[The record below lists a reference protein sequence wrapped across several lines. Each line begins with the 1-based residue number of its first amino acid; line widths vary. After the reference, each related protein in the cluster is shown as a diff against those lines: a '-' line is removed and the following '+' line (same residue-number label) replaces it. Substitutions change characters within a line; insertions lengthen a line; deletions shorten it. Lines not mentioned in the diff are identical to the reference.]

1 MSQKTMVDS
10 KTQNQKEGISETAL
24 ENLTAIEDE
33 IETSSQYFKPKPD
46 KVYMISINPEE
57 RIEPRLNERFK
68 TMDGKPTIR
77 YEIKITHVNNGNNGK
92 QQLWE
97 TSKTLCAQ
105 IVSELKKGFKV
116 IQVQRFGEDRGTV
129 YKVQGVQ

>member
-1 MSQKTMVDS
+1 MVDS
-10 KTQNQKEGISETAL
+10 KTQNQKRGISDTAL
-24 ENLTAIEDE
+24 ENLTSIEDE

-46 KVYMISINPEE
+46 KVYMLSINPEE

-68 TMDGKPTIR
+68 TADGKPIIR
-77 YEIKITHVNNGNNGK
+77 YEIKITHVNNGK

-116 IQVQRFGEDRGTV
+116 LEVQRFGEDRGTV
-129 YKVQGVQ
+129 S

>member
-1 MSQKTMVDS
+1 MVDS
-10 KTQNQKEGISETAL
+10 KTQNQNQVISDKAL
-24 ENLTAIEDE
+24 DNLTAIEDE

-46 KVYMISINPEE
+46 KMYILSINPEE
-57 RIEPRLNERFK
+57 RIEPRLNDRFK
-68 TMDGKPTIR
+68 DAEGRPIIR
-77 YEIKITHVNNGNNGK
+77 YEVKITHVNNGK

-116 IQVQRFGEDRGTV
+116 LQVQRFGEDRGTV
-129 YKVQGVQ
+129 YKIQGVQ

>member
-10 KTQNQKEGISETAL
+10 KTQNQKLSDTAL
-24 ENLTAIEDE
+24 YNLTAIEDE

-46 KVYMISINPEE
+46 KMYMLSINPEE

-68 TMDGKPTIR
+68 DAQGRPIIR
-77 YEIKITHVNNGNNGK
+77 YEVKITHVNNGK

-105 IVSELKKGFKV
+105 IVSELTKGFKV
-116 IQVQRFGEDRGTV
+116 LQVQRFGEDRGTV

>member
-1 MSQKTMVDS
+1 MVDNHA
-10 KTQNQKEGISETAL
+10 TQDQRLSEIAL
-24 ENLTAIEDE
+24 DNLTSIEDE

-57 RIEPRLNERFK
+57 KIEPRLNERFK
-68 TMDGKPTIR
+68 TADGKPTIR
-77 YEIKITHVNNGNNGK
+77 YEIKITHVNNGK

-97 TSKTLCAQ
+97 VSKTLCAQ
-105 IVSELKKGFKV
+105 IVSELKKGIKV
-116 IQVQRFGEDRGTV
+116 LQVQRFGEDRGTV